1 MLERVEV
8 EAVAELGR
16 RGTFSRYKNRKPE
29 TALRDLTGVEYGPS
43 IQLVT
48 AADAVGEQVGPQDES
63 LPPVLPATAAA
74 FSAGRFGV
82 QQVAVAASLMGSPA
96 AQRLTPQ
103 ARVEVEAE
111 VARLAGECGPR
122 KLRALGVEVIAHA
135 DRDAA
140 DAESELQVNELRI
153 TSFPGGGGK
162 IEGTFTDPVR
172 FNQILAV
179 IDAKSAPLTKD
190 DERTTPERQADALA
204 EVCGFVAEHG
214 DSKVLPDGLTRRPQ
228 VSLITQVTDL
238 ENRIGWC
245 RTHRRLGAGA
255 R

>member
-1 MLERVEV
+1 MPTIGSHDSVRLFTEALAVLSNSGETSGDQLLSAVKSAHSLKRLLERVEV

-16 RGTFSRYKNRKPE
+16 RATFSRYKNRKPE

-48 AADAVGEQVGPQDES
+48 AANAVGSQVGPQGES

-103 ARVEVEAE
+103 AQVEVEAE
-111 VARLAGECGPR
+111 IARLAGECGPR
-122 KLRALGVEVIAHA
+122 KLRSLGVEVIAHA

-140 DAESELQVNELRI
+140 DAEPEPQVNELRI
-153 TSFPGGGGK
+153 TSFPGGGGR
-162 IEGTFTDPVR
+162 IEATFTDPVR

-179 IDAKSAPLTKD
+179 IDAKSAPPHQG
-190 DERTTPERQADALA
+190 R
-204 EVCGFVAEHG
+204 
-214 DSKVLPDGLTRRPQ
+214 
-228 VSLITQVTDL
+228 
-238 ENRIGWC
+238 
-245 RTHRRLGAGA
+245 
-255 R
+255 